1 MSKQLGSKDLNRS
14 KLDKGMEPVGGNVK
28 ENKIHNFMEPFK
40 QLDRNPFDIPWHKR
54 VFTKCSKK
62 RKIKPEP
69 FIMDEPKSICD
80 VDNEFYKIIEGRPIR
95 SFTDIKVYMKTIRD
109 ILLTRA
115 NICYQTSD
123 LILQMDNATSEELEE
138 YNKVAKLYAHVK
150 TSFIYFAQ
158 ESYESAKQCQKLAEE
173 KANLVDIAIEKLNDY
188 CFVGNRLRNEIENL
202 IAILKTLS
210 QYGQFLYSIAPITW
224 KELHHRN
231 FARSRSVST
240 KLFATDMAMPSDEL
254 DYQLFIPLLKN
265 DEPELYFKKPKEI
278 VNVFDKMSK
287 QCLNYMEMDVFTSNM
302 LSKVCSRRDH
312 LKDIVKYETDEMEA
326 IIEMNKKQI
335 HWLEQKEIEYK
346 EKFNRIL
353 LNEFHNLFAS
363 YEVTKLFTCLQYV
376 HTQIFAT
383 PEDPKDSIS
392 TLAYNLEMLYLNL
405 TSKLDDLD
413 QTIVKEAKR
422 ELFAEDIRIMKQA
435 RLAQR
440 TLKECDILTK
450 NLYTSFEPSRR
461 RRK

>member
-1 MSKQLGSKDLNRS
+1 MDPL
-14 KLDKGMEPVGGNVK
+14 GGNVK
-28 ENKIHNFMEPFK
+28 ENKRYNIMQPSK
-40 QLDRNPFDIPWHKR
+40 QRDRNPFDIPWHKR

-62 RKIKPEP
+62 KKNKPEP

-95 SFTDIKVYMKTIRD
+95 SFIDIKVYMKTIRD

-123 LILQMDNATSEELEE
+123 LIIQMDNATSEELEE
-138 YNKVAKLYAHVK
+138 YNKVAKLYASVK

-158 ESYESAKQCQKLAEE
+158 ESYDTAKQCQKLAQE

-210 QYGQFLYSIAPITW
+210 QYGQFLYTIAPVPW
-224 KELHHRN
+224 KEMHHRK
-231 FARSRSVST
+231 FLRTRSVST
-240 KLFATDMAMPSDEL
+240 KLFATDMSTPSDEL

-278 VNVFDKMSK
+278 IDVFDEMSK
-287 QCLNYMEMDVFTSNM
+287 QCLNYMEMDVFTSNI
-302 LSKVCSRRDH
+302 LRKVCSRRDY
-312 LKDIVKYETDEMEA
+312 LKAIVKNETDEMEA
-326 IIEMNKKQI
+326 IIEINKKQI
-335 HWLEQKEIEYK
+335 HWLELKEAEYK
-346 EKFNRIL
+346 DKFYRIL
-353 LNEFHNLFAS
+353 MNEFQNLFAS

-383 PEDPKDSIS
+383 SEDPKDSIS
-392 TLAYNLEMLYLNL
+392 TLAFNLEIIYLNL
-405 TSKLDDLD
+405 SSKLDDLD
-413 QTIVKEAKR
+413 QTVVKEAKR
-422 ELFAEDIRIMKQA
+422 ELFAEDIKMMKQA